1 MLYNF
6 FSGKNAYSHNERAG
20 DNMTDTNDPIF
31 KKITAEIIEICS
43 PFQVFLVSCKRNSS
57 GKLTTFKICAVV
69 EDKYD
74 EQKLESEILIKTD
87 CPIPCDV
94 IIYRVSE
101 WNELLDDDCTF
112 ASRIDNEG
120 AILYEQKQ
128 QP

>member
-6 FSGKNAYSHNERAG
+6 LNGKNCRFIIKKRVII
-20 DNMTDTNDPIF
+20 MTDTNDPIF
-31 KKITAEIIEICS
+31 KKITAEIVEICS

>member
-1 MLYNF
+1 M
-6 FSGKNAYSHNERAG
+6 
-20 DNMTDTNDPIF
+20 
-31 KKITAEIIEICS
+31 
-43 PFQVFLVSCKRNSS
+43 
-57 GKLTTFKICAVV
+57 